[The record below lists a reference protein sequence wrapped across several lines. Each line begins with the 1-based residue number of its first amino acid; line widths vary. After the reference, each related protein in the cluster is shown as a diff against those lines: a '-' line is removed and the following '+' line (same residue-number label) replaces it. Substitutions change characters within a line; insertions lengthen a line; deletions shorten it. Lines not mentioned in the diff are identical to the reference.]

1 MNPTCSLLF
10 WQPLT
15 LHAVSNLRAYH
26 LFLTKPSQFYN
37 PIELCPRGV
46 KTSGKDG
53 NKTIVTALYSAAV
66 NKAADDKAEEG
77 KAEKEAAEAE
87 VDVMDAADD
96 GVLLEA
102 LSQWAPQDDSA
113 PAEAVK
119 KIR

>member
-1 MNPTCSLLF
+1 M
-10 WQPLT
+10 
-15 LHAVSNLRAYH
+15 
-26 LFLTKPSQFYN
+26 
-37 PIELCPRGV
+37 CPRGV
-46 KTSGKDG
+46 KTSGRDG

-77 KAEKEAAEAE
+77 KAEKEDEAEAE

>member
-1 MNPTCSLLF
+1 M
-10 WQPLT
+10 
-15 LHAVSNLRAYH
+15 
-26 LFLTKPSQFYN
+26 FLTQLSYLFYN

-53 NKTIVTALYSAAV
+53 NKTVVTALYSAAV
-66 NKAADDKAEEG
+66 NKARDDKGEEG
-77 KAEKEAAEAE
+77 TEKEEAEAAE

>member
-1 MNPTCSLLF
+1 MFGVLREQTLSASHSIFISLLVTHNTNF
-10 WQPLT
+10 GLSAK
-15 LHAVSNLRAYH
+15 HI
-26 LFLTKPSQFYN
+26 FN
-37 PIELCPRGV
+37 PIEFCPRGV

-53 NKTIVTALYSAAV
+53 NKTVVTALYSAAV
-66 NKAADDKAEEG
+66 SKADDKAEDG
-77 KAEKEAAEAE
+77 AE

-102 LSQWAPQDDSA
+102 LSQWAPQDESA

>member
-1 MNPTCSLLF
+1 M
-10 WQPLT
+10 
-15 LHAVSNLRAYH
+15 
-26 LFLTKPSQFYN
+26 
-37 PIELCPRGV
+37 
-46 KTSGKDG
+46 
-53 NKTIVTALYSAAV
+53 VTALYSAAV

-77 KAEKEAAEAE
+77 TEKEEETE

>member
-1 MNPTCSLLF
+1 M
-10 WQPLT
+10 
-15 LHAVSNLRAYH
+15 
-26 LFLTKPSQFYN
+26 
-37 PIELCPRGV
+37 CPRGV
-46 KTSGKDG
+46 KTSGRDG
-53 NKTIVTALYSAAV
+53 NKTIVMALYSAAV

-77 KAEKEAAEAE
+77 KAEKEDEAEAD

-119 KIR
+119 KIG

>member
-1 MNPTCSLLF
+1 M
-10 WQPLT
+10 
-15 LHAVSNLRAYH
+15 
-26 LFLTKPSQFYN
+26 
-37 PIELCPRGV
+37 
-46 KTSGKDG
+46 
-53 NKTIVTALYSAAV
+53 VTALYSAAV

-77 KAEKEAAEAE
+77 KAEKEDEAEAE

>member
-1 MNPTCSLLF
+1 MFGPREQTLSASHSIFISLLVNHNTNF
-10 WQPLT
+10 GLSAK
-15 LHAVSNLRAYH
+15 HI
-26 LFLTKPSQFYN
+26 FN
-37 PIELCPRGV
+37 PIEFCPRGV

-53 NKTIVTALYSAAV
+53 NKTVVTALYSAAV
-66 NKAADDKAEEG
+66 NKAVDKAEEG
-77 KAEKEAAEAE
+77 AEEDEATE

>member
-1 MNPTCSLLF
+1 MNY
-10 WQPLT
+10 
-15 LHAVSNLRAYH
+15 A
-26 LFLTKPSQFYN
+26 
-37 PIELCPRGV
+37 CPRSV

-53 NKTIVTALYSAAV
+53 NKTVVTALYSAAV

-77 KAEKEAAEAE
+77 AEKEEETE

>member
-1 MNPTCSLLF
+1 MP
-10 WQPLT
+10 PLVFLSETNSRSHLPYMQLYT
-15 LHAVSNLRAYH
+15 LLRAYH
-26 LFLTKPSQFYN
+26 SSLFSN

-53 NKTIVTALYSAAV
+53 NKTVVTALYSAAV
-66 NKAADDKAEEG
+66 NKAVDKAEGGVEEG
-77 KAEKEAAEAE
+77 EAAE